1 MELEEAGVR
10 RGGRPQRFSV
20 EQKRQIVEATLV
32 PGASVAL
39 VARERGVNANQVFA
53 WRKSYQ
59 QGPLGEERWISSMSE
74 IPVGYASRRC
84 SIGWSQFSSRYST
97 TPTSDIDEGDQ
108 RPNRF
113 FDRPGNSFFFLEKRA
128 YSLE

>member
-1 MELEEAGVR
+1 
-10 RGGRPQRFSV
+10 
-20 EQKRQIVEATLV
+20 
-32 PGASVAL
+32 
-39 VARERGVNANQVFA
+39 VNANQVFA

-59 QGPLGEERWISSMSE
+59 QGLLGEERWVSSMSE
-74 IPVGYASRRC
+74 IPVGMPAGATQSA
-84 SIGWSQFSSRYST
+84 GANSSRYST